1 MKTRT
6 DFVSNS
12 SSSSFIVDKSRHG
25 CWFNQ
30 LLNIIQRIGQDSI
43 SAVTVVFDSGV
54 DIGKLFTCFE
64 HGIPVDE
71 WSPRGFTISKFRDK
85 IYWEDDECQL
95 LVGVGFVDL
104 LGVKLIQT
112 NPDFMRHVVKVYVD
126 LGWDNPADR
135 RVLSMLEE
143 TGLKFEWN
151 R

>member
-1 MKTRT
+1 MKIRE

-30 LLNIIQRIGQDSI
+30 LFNIIQRIGQSNI
-43 SAVTVVFDSGV
+43 STVSVVFDSGV

-71 WSPRGFTISKFRDK
+71 WSPRGFSISKYRNR
-85 IYWEDDECQL
+85 IYWEDAEDQL
-95 LVGVGFVDL
+95 LVAIGFADL
-104 LGVKLIQT
+104 LGVKLIQQ
-112 NPDFMRHVVKVYVD
+112 NPDFIDHVVKVNVD
-126 LGWDNPADR
+126 LGLDNPADER
-135 RVLSMLEE
+135 IYNMLKE
-143 TGLKFEWN
+143 TGLEFEWS

>member
-1 MKTRT
+1 MKIRE

-30 LLNIIQRIGQDSI
+30 LFNIVQRIGQDNI
-43 SAVTVVFDSGV
+43 SGVYVVFDSGV

-64 HGIPVDE
+64 HTIPVDE

-85 IYWEDDECQL
+85 IHWEDNECQL

-112 NPDFMRHVVKVYVD
+112 NPDFLSHVVKVDVD
-126 LGWDNPADR
+126 LGWDNPADK
-135 RVLSMLEE
+135 RVYSMLEE
-143 TGLKFEWN
+143 TGLKFEWI

>member
-1 MKTRT
+1 MKTRE

-30 LLNIIQRIGQDSI
+30 LFNIIQRIGQDNI
-43 SAVTVVFDSGV
+43 SGVTVVFDSGV

-64 HGIPVDE
+64 HSIPVDE
-71 WSPRGFTISKFRDK
+71 WSPRGFTVSKFRDK
-85 IYWEDDECQL
+85 IHWEDDEFQL

-112 NPDFMRHVVKVYVD
+112 NPDFLSHVVKVDVD
-126 LGWDNPADR
+126 LGWDSPADK
-135 RVLSMLEE
+135 RVHSMLEE
-143 TGLKFEWN
+143 TGLKFEWI

>member
-1 MKTRT
+1 MKVRS

-30 LLNIIQRIGQDSI
+30 LFNIIRRIGQDNI
-43 SAVTVVFDSGV
+43 STVNVVFDSGI
-54 DIGKLFTCFE
+54 DIVKLFTCFE

-71 WSPRGFTISKFRDK
+71 WSPRGFTISKYRDK
-85 IYWEDDECQL
+85 IHWQDDEYKQ

-112 NPDFMRHVVKVYVD
+112 NPDFLSHVVKVNVD
-126 LGWDNPADR
+126 LGWDNPTDKC
-135 RVLSMLEE
+135 VYNMLEE
-143 TGLKFEWN
+143 TGLKFEWI